1 MAMNIVTAHQLMAEV
16 AKLTEMSSIF
26 QARYGKH
33 YRMKP
38 GSPAEAWD
46 LHQSIVHQQT
56 AIARLLDI
64 PALERPLLRCAQW
77 WKNQDAMD
85 YSITASLAQEV
96 IHLIACCASADV
108 QAHTVASPVIDV
120 SQSIIAGLL
129 HPSSV
134 LVALNDLQGMQR
146 AS

>member
-1 MAMNIVTAHQLMAEV
+1 MPVNIVTAHKVMAEV

-26 QARYGKH
+26 QARYGKQ

-46 LHQSIVHQQT
+46 LYQSIVNQQT
-56 AIARLLDI
+56 VIARLLDVA
-64 PALERPLLRCAQW
+64 ALEKPLSRCAQW

-108 QAHTVASPVIDV
+108 QSHTVASPIIDV
-120 SQSIIAGLL
+120 SQSVIAGML

-134 LVALNDLQGMQR
+134 LVALGDLQAMQR